1 MSAEYLVKRIRKEFP
16 ELEWD
21 RYRYID
27 DGAEHEVI
35 ILDERWVFRIPW
47 GYQDE
52 LTNEIACLN
61 YLANR
66 VEAGIP
72 IYQYVSR
79 DECLGGY
86 EFLAGKQLMQEHCE
100 SLTTADR
107 EHVAELLAGLL
118 GDLHKTPL
126 DDVEAFNVPHA
137 SKPGLDKATLDSLSS
152 LLGST
157 VVKA

>member
-47 GYQDE
+47 GYQDK

-61 YLANR
+61 YLAN
-66 VEAGIP
+66 
-72 IYQYVSR
+72 
-79 DECLGGY
+79 
-86 EFLAGKQLMQEHCE
+86 
-100 SLTTADR
+100 
-107 EHVAELLAGLL
+107 
-118 GDLHKTPL
+118 
-126 DDVEAFNVPHA
+126 
-137 SKPGLDKATLDSLSS
+137 
-152 LLGST
+152 
-157 VVKA
+157 